1 MRPRAGFSGEARA
14 KRDQANC
21 QCFRPLKLAPERRAN
36 AGQRRHTF
44 DSRLDLRVTWREVN
58 ANTTADQAFAPVGYI
73 AHAEIRDEDK
83 PPLQSGSIAT
93 GRGGRML

>member
-1 MRPRAGFSGEARA
+1 MRSAIKQIVNAFVRSS
-14 KRDQANC
+14 
-21 QCFRPLKLAPERRAN
+21 LRRSVEQMLVY
-36 AGQRRHTF
+36 QRRHTF